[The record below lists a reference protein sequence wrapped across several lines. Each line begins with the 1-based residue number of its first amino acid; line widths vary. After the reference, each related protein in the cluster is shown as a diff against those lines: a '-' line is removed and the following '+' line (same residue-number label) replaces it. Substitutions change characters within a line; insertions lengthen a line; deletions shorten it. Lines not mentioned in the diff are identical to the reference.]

1 MKIVERYFI
10 VDNEGQ
16 ETQLK
21 CEMSYT
27 LENIGEYND
36 ARMELLK
43 IRDEEVKLGVSLL
56 GRK

>member
-10 VDNEGQ
+10 VDNEGHD
-16 ETQLK
+16 TQLK

-27 LENIGEYND
+27 LESIGEYND

-56 GRK
+56 GPK

>member
-27 LENIGEYND
+27 LESIGEYTD

>member
-27 LENIGEYND
+27 LESIGEYND

-56 GRK
+56 GLL

>member
-27 LENIGEYND
+27 LESIGEYSD
-36 ARMELLK
+36 TRIELLK
-43 IRDEEVKLGVSLL
+43 VRDEELKLSVSLL